1 MTHFFQ
7 RLALLSIL
15 TSAALLPAAT
25 PLPLANPGFEEEY
38 ASWDG
43 EKTMSLI
50 LPEAARTG
58 NFGLRVVDNSTTTGS
73 ELRQTGLAVKP
84 ESTYALQFWARSEK
98 AHTVGVYL
106 IFLDEQGKHL
116 NRVSLRNEICLA
128 LPKQP
133 EWYQFTLV
141 AKAPAAAQAVTV
153 RIHSFNAA
161 TGVADLDDFTLLE
174 LTAEE
179 AKTMRTTFIRTNN
192 PKAFPAFDPDRV
204 KAIAEWLPTQPTGF
218 GKPVSDRQ
226 AWEKIASQPGAAR
239 VIAEARREAASPPP
253 ELPDELYLEFTQNG
267 NRNRYEAHYGVRTR
281 RILTFAKAE
290 GFLNQGEFLPALEAE
305 LRALCA
311 DRSWVMPA
319 HDAGLEN
326 FNRTR
331 YYGDL
336 GATAR
341 ALLAA
346 TVSWWFQDQLPAD
359 LHADI
364 KANIMLRVLEPYREV
379 FQTGEIKNGLW
390 WMTTYSNWN
399 AVCTANTVATAL
411 TVCDSAE
418 ERAEFVAAMEISNP
432 LFLGGFTPDG
442 YCSEGIGYWNYGFG
456 HYLYMAAMVRLA
468 TGGKLDILDH
478 PVVENAC
485 AYAKNIMIDERVA
498 PAFAD
503 CGVNARPSTTILWL
517 IQNTHPHTLRQ
528 RITIEDTS
536 TLGLHAFAL
545 IAFAEPTAA
554 ENLPPETPT
563 IDPRHLFADGGVFIC
578 RSLHGEQTFGAA
590 IKGGHNA
597 EMHNHNDVG
606 SYLVVINNHAY
617 LVDPGAERYTRRT
630 FSKDRYVS
638 KILNSY
644 GHPVPVVAGKLQST
658 GRAAKGVFTKT
669 DFTDAQDTLV
679 IDLAQAYDVPELTA
693 LTRTFTF
700 FRTRPEIIIRDE
712 VSFASP
718 QTFSTAV
725 VTLDKLFIRNQR
737 SLTVYDGN
745 GACAVDI
752 AVTGADWSLDSEVIE
767 NPGVRNVPTRVGINL
782 TTPVTA
788 ATVTVTIKPTPLS
801 DDLPG
806 FYREPDMT
814 GLNPAV
820 NDAITIQAENI
831 AEETGGAVIREP
843 KVDSDEDAIK
853 FWDKAGHALT
863 WEFTVPADGRY
874 ALLVRACHSFGDGVA
889 RHIAVDGAP
898 LNQEDTPFL
907 FPGTGGWSTNANQWR
922 EVWVAHNR
930 KALILELK
938 AGQHRLTMTNADNC
952 GLNLDWLK
960 IVPLP

>member
-1 MTHFFQ
+1 MKHFFQ
-7 RLALLSIL
+7 RLVLLSIL
-15 TSAALLPAAT
+15 ASATLLPAAT
-25 PLPLANPGFEEEY
+25 TLPLANPGFEEEY

-58 NFGLRVVDNSTTTGS
+58 NLGLRVVDNSTTAGS

-84 ESTYALQFWARSEK
+84 ESTHALQFWARCEK

-116 NRVSLRNEICLA
+116 NRVDLRNEIYLA

-133 EWYQFTLV
+133 EWRQFTLV
-141 AKAPAAAQAVTV
+141 AKAPAAAKTVTV

-161 TGVADLDDFTLLE
+161 IGVADLDDFTLLE
-174 LTAEE
+174 LTEEE
-179 AKTMRTTFIRTNN
+179 AKTMRTTVVRAN
-192 PKAFPAFDPDRV
+192 KAFPALDPDRV
-204 KAIAEWLPTQPTGF
+204 KQLAEWLPAQPTGF
-218 GKPVSDRQ
+218 GRPVSDRQ
-226 AWEKIASQPGAAR
+226 AWEKIASQPGAAK
-239 VIAEARREAASPPP
+239 VIADARKDAASPPP

-267 NRNRYEAHYGVRTR
+267 NRNRYEAPYFVRTR
-281 RILTFAKAE
+281 RILNFAKAE

-319 HDAGLEN
+319 HDSGLEN

-346 TVSWWFQDQLPAD
+346 TVSWWFQDKLPAD
-359 LHADI
+359 LQADI

-379 FQTGEIKNGLW
+379 FQTGEIPNGLW
-390 WMTTYSNWN
+390 WMTGGSNWN

-411 TVCDSAE
+411 TACDSAE

-485 AYAKNIMIDERVA
+485 AYAKNIMIDERAA

-503 CGVNARPSTTILWL
+503 CGVNARPATTMLWL
-517 IQNTHPHTLRQ
+517 IQNTHPQTLRQ
-528 RITIEDTS
+528 RIAIQDTS
-536 TLGLHAFAL
+536 TLELHAFAL

-554 ENLPPETPT
+554 ENLPPETP
-563 IDPRHLFADGGVFIC
+563 IFEPRHLFADGGVFIC

-590 IKGGHNA
+590 IKAGHNA
-597 EMHNHNDVG
+597 EMHNHNDIG
-606 SYLVVINNHAY
+606 SYLVVVNNHAY
-617 LVDPGAERYTRRT
+617 LVDPGAEQYTRRT

-658 GRAAKGVFTKT
+658 GRAAQGVFTKT
-669 DFTDAQDTLV
+669 EFTDAQDTLV

-712 VSFASP
+712 VAFASP

-737 SLTVYDGN
+737 SLDVYDGN
-745 GACAVDI
+745 GACTVDV
-752 AVTGADWSLDSEVIE
+752 AVTGADWTLDSEVIE
-767 NPGVRNVPTRVGINL
+767 NPGTRNVPTRVGINL

-788 ATVTVTIKPTPLS
+788 ATVTMTIKPTPLS

-820 NDAITIQAENI
+820 KDAITIQAENI
-831 AEETGGAVIREP
+831 AEETAGAVVREP

-863 WEFTVPADGRY
+863 WAFTVPADGRY
-874 ALLVRACHSFGDGVA
+874 ALLVRACHAFGDGVA
-889 RHIAVDGAP
+889 RHVAIDGVP

-938 AGQHRLTMTNADNC
+938 AGQHRLTMTNADNR

>member
-563 IDPRHLFADGGVFIC
+563 IDPRHLFADGSVFIC

>member
-922 EVWVAHNR
+922 EVWLAHNR

>member
-700 FRTRPEIIIRDE
+700 LRTRPEIIIRDE